1 VPLEATMKKTDS
13 LDLARSLDRRGFL
26 AFGAGLFAVAGVP
39 LAMYRRAT
47 HPPLVRRSLPVMGT
61 IAEVVVVHPDA
72 ARGQAAIDAAF
83 DALKWVETTM
93 TRFTTTSDIGR
104 ANVGAARAPVSVSRE
119 TALVVA
125 EALRWARATNGRYD
139 PAVGQTVAV
148 WDVLNRH
155 SPPAERETAYLADR
169 GLYRG
174 VLFDADEC
182 TLGYGSKDIQL
193 DLGSIAKGYAVDH
206 ATEAL
211 RAHGIEH
218 AVVVAGGDLYALG
231 RGPDGE
237 AWTIGIRDPHD
248 MRATVGTLAV
258 SDAAVA
264 TSGTY
269 VRYFM
274 YRGARYHH
282 LMDPEIAAPRRT
294 PVESFTIRADRCMHA
309 DVATTALFG
318 MEKHEASPLLARMA
332 PGARIESMLL

>member
-1 VPLEATMKKTDS
+1 MKRTDAI
-13 LDLARSLDRRGFL
+13 DLARALDRRGFL

-39 LAMYRRAT
+39 LTIYRRAT
-47 HPPLVRRSLPVMGT
+47 HPPLIRRSLPVMGT
-61 IAEVVVVHPDA
+61 IAEVAVVHRDA
-72 ARGQAAIDAAF
+72 AVAQAAIDAAF
-83 DALKWVETTM
+83 ESLKWVETTM
-93 TRFTTTSDIGR
+93 TRFTTTSDVGR
-104 ANVGAARAPVSVSRE
+104 ANVGAARGPVAVSHE
-119 TALVVA
+119 TAFVVG

-139 PAVGQTVAV
+139 PAVGRTVEV

-155 SPPAERETAYLADR
+155 APPLNRETAFLADR

-174 VLFDADEC
+174 VLLDPEAS
-182 TLGYGSKDIQL
+182 TIGYRNQDVEL
-193 DLGSIAKGYAVDH
+193 DLGSIAKGYAVDR
-206 ATEAL
+206 ATNAL
-211 RAHGIEH
+211 RSRGIEH
-218 AVVVAGGDLYALG
+218 GVVIAGGDLYALG
-231 RGPDGE
+231 RAPDGE

-248 MRATVGTLAV
+248 LRATVGTLAV
-258 SDAAVA
+258 SDAAIA

-318 MEKHEASPLLARMA
+318 MARDEASSFLERMV
-332 PGARIESMLL
+332 PGARIESVLL

>member
-1 VPLEATMKKTDS
+1 MKRIEST
-13 LDLARSLDRRGFL
+13 DLARSLDRRGFL

-47 HPPLVRRSLPVMGT
+47 HPVLTRRSLPVMGT
-61 IAEVVVVHPDA
+61 IAEVAVVHRDQA
-72 ARGQAAIDAAF
+72 IAQAAIDAAF

-104 ANVGAARAPVSVSRE
+104 ANVRGAADAVAVSPE

-139 PAVGQTVAV
+139 PAVGRTVEV

-155 SPPAERETAYLADR
+155 APPPDREIAPLADR

-174 VLFDADEC
+174 VLLDADAS
-182 TLGYGSKDIQL
+182 TLAYRSKDVQL
-193 DLGSIAKGYAVDH
+193 DLGSIAKGYAVDR
-206 ATEAL
+206 ATHAL
-211 RAHGIEH
+211 RAHGIEQG
-218 AVVVAGGDLYALG
+218 VVVAGGDLYALG
-231 RGPDGE
+231 RAPDGE
-237 AWTIGIRDPHD
+237 PWTIGIRDPHD
-248 MRATVGTLAV
+248 LRTTVGTLSV

-269 VRYFM
+269 VRYFI
-274 YRGARYHH
+274 YRGVRYHH
-282 LMDPEIAAPRRT
+282 LMDPTIAAPRRT
-294 PVESFTIRADRCMHA
+294 PIESFTIRADCCMHA

-318 MEKHEASPLLARMA
+318 MVRPEASELLARMV
-332 PGARIESMLL
+332 PGGNARIESELL

>member
-1 VPLEATMKKTDS
+1 MNKTDS
-13 LDLARSLDRRGFL
+13 IDLALSLDRRGFL

-47 HPPLVRRSLPVMGT
+47 HPALVRRSIPVMGT
-61 IAEVVVVHPDA
+61 IAEVAVVHRDA
-72 ARGQAAIDAAF
+72 AVAQTAIDAAF
-83 DALKWVETTM
+83 ESLRWVETTM

-104 ANVGAARAPVSVSRE
+104 ANVGAAGRPVRVSRE
-119 TALVVA
+119 TVLVVS

-139 PAVGQTVAV
+139 PAVGRTVAV

-155 SPPAERETAYLADR
+155 VPPPQRETAVLADR

-174 VLFDADEC
+174 VLLDGDAH
-182 TLGYGSKDIQL
+182 TIGYRSTDVQL
-193 DLGSIAKGYAVDH
+193 DLGSIAKGYAVDR
-206 ATEAL
+206 AADAL
-211 RAHGIEH
+211 RAHGVEH
-218 AVVVAGGDLYALG
+218 GVVIAGGDLYALG
-231 RGPDGE
+231 RAPDGE

-248 MRATVGTLAV
+248 LRGTVGRLAV

-274 YRGARYHH
+274 YRGVRYHH
-282 LMDPEIAAPRRT
+282 LMDPEFAAPRRT

-318 MEKHEASPLLARMA
+318 MPNDEATACLARLT
-332 PGARIESMLL
+332 PGARIESVLL